1 MERFQNIFKNVLL
14 EMKKLTNFSAAVDEN
29 CETQKDKEALK
40 EYISII
46 ALNTLCCK
54 AFVETNDVKSF
65 GFKNVSD
72 MQSFIYV
79 YMFNNP
85 EINNI

>member
-1 MERFQNIFKNVLL
+1 MERIEEIFKNVLVDVR
-14 EMKKLTNFSAAVDEN
+14 KFTNFKTAVNEN

-46 ALNTLCCK
+46 ALNQLCCK
-54 AFVETNDVKSF
+54 AFAKTNDVKSF

-72 MQSFIYV
+72 MQNFIYV
-79 YMFNNP
+79 YMFNNS